1 MTLVAEATPKAGA
14 SVAVD
19 FYIVDQNG
27 NKHTGSFSFS
37 ETASGTTYTDAVNY
51 LRKLITSKIDN
62 IEKHLPPNIS
72 DYFKEIIIIKLP
84 EPDYGIELSLP
95 AIVVDGTTY
104 ELAPIIIPIQISN
117 IEIQWHDKY

>member
-1 MTLVAEATPKAGA
+1 MTLVAEATTKVGA

-19 FYIVDQNG
+19 FYILDQNG
-27 NKHTGSFSFS
+27 NKHTGSLSFS

-62 IEKHLPPNIS
+62 IEKYLPPNIS
-72 DYFKEIIIIKLP
+72 DYFKEIKIIKLP

-117 IEIQWHDKY
+117 IGIQWHHKQ

>member
-1 MTLVAEATPKAGA
+1 MTLVAEATTKVGA

-19 FYIVDQNG
+19 FYILDQNG
-27 NKHTGSFSFS
+27 NKHTGSLSFS

-51 LRKLITSKIDN
+51 LRKLITSKINN
-62 IEKHLPPNIS
+62 IEKYLPSNIS

-117 IEIQWHDKY
+117 IGIQWHHKQ

>member
-19 FYIVDQNG
+19 FYIADQNG

-104 ELAPIIIPIQISN
+104 ELAPIIITIQISN

>member
-117 IEIQWHDKY
+117 IAIQWHDKY

>member
-117 IEIQWHDKY
+117 IGIQWHDKY

>member
-1 MTLVAEATPKAGA
+1 MTLVAEATTKVGA

-19 FYIVDQNG
+19 FYILDQNG
-27 NKHTGSFSFS
+27 NKHTGSLSFS

-51 LRKLITSKIDN
+51 LRKLITSIIDN
-62 IEKHLPPNIS
+62 IEKYLPPNIS
-72 DYFKEIIIIKLP
+72 DYFKEIKIIKLP

-117 IEIQWHDKY
+117 IGIQWHHKQ

>member
-1 MTLVAEATPKAGA
+1 MTLVAEPTTKVGA

-27 NKHTGSFSFS
+27 IKHTGSFSFS

-117 IEIQWHDKY
+117 IGIQWHDKY

>member
-1 MTLVAEATPKAGA
+1 MTLVAEATTKVGA

-27 NKHTGSFSFS
+27 NKHTGSLSFS

-51 LRKLITSKIDN
+51 LRKLITSKINN
-62 IEKHLPPNIS
+62 IEKYLPSNIS

-117 IEIQWHDKY
+117 IGIQWHHKQ

>member
-104 ELAPIIIPIQISN
+104 ELAPIIITIQISN